1 MLSTHEEM
9 AMKRIDFLKSACG
22 CGLGLAGGAS
32 ALASAAWT
40 QTAREKECES
50 MKRFKDVWIAS
61 LMENLEKTLDE
72 KSLQKLMNTNGR
84 SCAARST
91 LRKTAESC
99 RGDVAKWVKTVGGK
113 LSKELCRV
121 EGNTVYWGYPRCY
134 CELVASG
141 PERLPDSYCLCSAG
155 WVQEM
160 FEIVAGHPVKV
171 EIVRT
176 IKRGA
181 PDCRFIVRV

>member
-1 MLSTHEEM
+1 
-9 AMKRIDFLKSACG
+9 MKRVEFLKSVCG

-32 ALASAAWT
+32 ALASAAGP
-40 QTAREKECES
+40 QSAADKECES
-50 MKRFKDVWIAS
+50 MKRFKDAWIVS
-61 LMENLEKTLDE
+61 LMENLEKTLDK
-72 KSLQKLMNTNGR
+72 KSLESLMNTNGR

-99 RGDVAKWVKTVGGK
+99 RGDVAKWVNTVGGK
-113 LSKELCRV
+113 FGPGLCRV
-121 EGNTVYWGYPRCY
+121 DGNTVHWGYPRCY
-134 CELVASG
+134 CGLVAAG

-160 FEIVAGHPVKV
+160 FEAVAGHPVKV
-171 EIVRT
+171 EIVQT